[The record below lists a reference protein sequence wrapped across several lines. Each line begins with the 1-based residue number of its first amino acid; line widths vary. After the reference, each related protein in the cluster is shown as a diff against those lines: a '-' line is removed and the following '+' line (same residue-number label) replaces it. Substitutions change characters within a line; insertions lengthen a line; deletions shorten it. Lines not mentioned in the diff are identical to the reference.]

1 MFNRFHN
8 IFILFKMAGT
18 LLITAHGNF
27 TLKNQ
32 IGKKSFSKTF
42 EVEENENVSV
52 TLVQNISRHDL
63 STDPTLGEEIEFFQG
78 TEHKYILQ
86 LEGCDKKV
94 VHQEIK
100 KVALFFELPKGGR
113 LFDYLKLT
121 GPLPE
126 RVVLTYFQQLI
137 DGLHWS
143 HSHGNYHRDLDLSCL
158 MLSLPDFQLK
168 IANFGLSVLHDAA
181 SPHYKLCSNKRFMA
195 PETLGQS
202 CEGAPADIFSCG
214 VILFILLSGVPP
226 FTSISNDLDL
236 YWKRLE
242 TQNIA
247 SFWEM
252 HKRLPQTARA
262 FESVELMDL
271 IVRMLHPVK
280 EERITLDQIAT
291 HPWVNRQSLSCDELR
306 AEMIGRY
313 QQMKTTNI
321 YNDTPLRTESDII
334 IDNYDDFVDRS
345 AASPSAA
352 PASAA
357 QPSAASAEEDF
368 VEVEE
373 EEEVVVLP
381 LYVESQTLQPYQF
394 RTAIPYD
401 LVVGGI
407 SQLLRN
413 HSSQSTVY
421 TNREERKIVAEI
433 RIVGI
438 ITMDIQLYVDPLDNR
453 FILVNC
459 IHLNGDECSFF
470 DIFCILRNRLT
481 NQTVEIVFIDDLL
494 TSDERDELD

>member
-1 MFNRFHN
+1 
-8 IFILFKMAGT
+8 
-18 LLITAHGNF
+18 
-27 TLKNQ
+27 
-32 IGKKSFSKTF
+32 
-42 EVEENENVSV
+42 
-52 TLVQNISRHDL
+52 
-63 STDPTLGEEIEFFQG
+63 
-78 TEHKYILQ
+78 
-86 LEGCDKKV
+86 
-94 VHQEIK
+94 
-100 KVALFFELPKGGR
+100 
-113 LFDYLKLT
+113 
-121 GPLPE
+121 
-126 RVVLTYFQQLI
+126 
-137 DGLHWS
+137 
-143 HSHGNYHRDLDLSCL
+143 
-158 MLSLPDFQLK
+158 
-168 IANFGLSVLHDAA
+168 
-181 SPHYKLCSNKRFMA
+181 MA

-291 HPWVNRQSLSCDELR
+291 HPWFDRQSLSCDELR
-306 AEMIGRY
+306 AEMMGRY

-321 YNDTPLRTESDII
+321 YNDTPLRTVSDII

-345 AASPSAA
+345 VAPASA
-352 PASAA
+352 ASAA

-401 LVVGGI
+401 QVVGGI

-413 HSSQSTVY
+413 HSSQSAVY
-421 TNREERKIVAEI
+421 TNREEQKIEAEI

-438 ITMDIQLYVDPLDNR
+438 ITMHIQLYVDPLDNR

-470 DIFCILRNRLT
+470 DIFCILRNQLT
-481 NQTVEIVFIDDLL
+481 NQTVEIVFID
-494 TSDERDELD
+494 ELD